1 MLLIGLFY
9 IFFPLVMIAMLL
21 FKRQPNLLMW
31 ILTVLVSGLS
41 ILFIWT
47 IARWEIISIYFRP
60 IIPLL
65 FVIAVYISFKKI
77 RKPTKPTSKASKI
90 IMIVIN
96 IFIIVFMGTMSFLA
110 LRGYRTPANTVE
122 ISSPFKEGKQ
132 IVLHGGSRPM
142 VNAHFHVNPQ
152 NYAVDI
158 VGLNSFGMRANSIS
172 GGNILT
178 DYVIYDMPVYS
189 PVNGKV
195 MVVVDGLEDLIPPN
209 TDAKNIAGN
218 HVLIKFEEK
227 ELLLAHL
234 KNGSIKVKVGD
245 IVDTNTLIGNV
256 GNTGNTS
263 EPHLHLHIETGG
275 EPNTILNGTSVPF
288 KINHQFLIR
297 GDQLNE

>member
-1 MLLIGLFY
+1 
-9 IFFPLVMIAMLL
+9 MLL

-41 ILFIWT
+41 ILFIWV
-47 IARWEIISIYFRP
+47 IARWEIISIYARP
-60 IIPLL
+60 VILVLFIISVL
-65 FVIAVYISFKKI
+65 ISFKRI
-77 RKPTKPTSKASKI
+77 RKPKKPNNKAVKI
-90 IMIVIN
+90 ITITLN
-96 IFIIVFMGTMSFLA
+96 CFFIFFMGTMSFLA
-110 LRGYRTPANTVE
+110 LRGYRVPENTVE
-122 ISSPFKEGKQ
+122 IASPFKEGKF

-158 VGLNSFGMRANSIS
+158 VGLNNFGMRANSIS
-172 GGNILT
+172 GGKNLT
-178 DYVIYDMPVYS
+178 DYKIFDTPVYS

-195 MVVVDGLEDLIPPN
+195 IVVKDGLEDLTPPQVD
-209 TDAKNIAGN
+209 TKNIAGN
-218 HVLIKFEEK
+218 HVLIEFVGK

-263 EPHLHLHIETGG
+263 EPHLHLHIEKDG
-275 EPNTILNGTSVPF
+275 EHNTILNGKSVPF
-288 KINHQFLIR
+288 TINNKFLLR
-297 GDQLNE
+297 GDILE